1 VNEMT
6 KSQML
11 ATVLLWTM
19 VASPFLYAGDLSQ
32 YREFD
37 LDSSLLEVARQAGM
51 QPEEAKIIH
60 ERPALIQELS
70 WRAGFDD
77 TVKEILFSF
86 YDGALFRMIVDYD
99 RYTTEGLTAEDL
111 IEATSMI
118 YGDALRPTDE
128 ISVSTIYGR
137 DETVDVIAR
146 WEDAD
151 WSFNLVRL
159 EYEPS
164 FTLAV
169 LSKRLDGLARAAID
183 ESIQLDI
190 QEAPQREID
199 QMKRDDMARAAEK
212 EKARLLNKPRFR
224 P

>member
-1 VNEMT
+1 MT
-6 KSQML
+6 KLQTL
-11 ATVLLWTM
+11 AAFLSWTLI
-19 VASPFLYAGDLSQ
+19 ASPLLYAGDLSQ
-32 YREFD
+32 YREFE
-37 LDSSLLEVARQAGM
+37 LDSDLLEIARQAGKK
-51 QPEEAKIIH
+51 PEEAKIIY

-70 WRAGFDD
+70 WRPGSND
-77 TVKEILFSF
+77 TVGKILFSF
-86 YDGALFRMIVDYD
+86 YDGELFRMIVDYD

-159 EYEPS
+159 KYEHS

-169 LSKRLDGLARAAID
+169 LSKRLDGLARAAIA
-183 ESIQLDI
+183 EAIQLDI
-190 QEAPQREID
+190 EEAPQREID
-199 QMKRDDMARAAEK
+199 QKKRDDMARAAEQ

>member
-1 VNEMT
+1 MT
-6 KSQML
+6 KLRTFAAFLSWIL
-11 ATVLLWTM
+11 IAAPLLC
-19 VASPFLYAGDLSQ
+19 AGNLSL
-32 YREFD
+32 YREFE
-37 LDSSLLEVARQAGM
+37 LDSNLLRVAGQAGM

-70 WRAGFDD
+70 LRADSND
-77 TVKEILFSF
+77 AVKEILFSF
-86 YDGALFRMIVDYD
+86 YDSELFRMIVDYD
-99 RYTTEGLTAEDL
+99 RYTTAGLTAEDL

-118 YGDALRPTDE
+118 YGDALRPIAE
-128 ISVSTIYGR
+128 ISVPKIYGR
-137 DETVDVIAR
+137 DETVEVIAR

-159 EYEPS
+159 EYESS

-169 LSKRLDGLARAAID
+169 FSKRLDGLARAAID
-183 ESIQLDI
+183 EAIQLDI

-199 QMKRDDMARAAEK
+199 QKKKDDMVRAAEQ
-212 EKARLLNKPRFR
+212 EQARLLNKPRFR

>member
-1 VNEMT
+1 MT
-6 KSQML
+6 RLQML
-11 ATVLLWTM
+11 AASLSWTL
-19 VASPFLYAGDLSQ
+19 VASPLLYSGDLSR
-32 YREFD
+32 YREFE
-37 LDSSLLEVARQAGM
+37 LDSNLFQVARQAGM
-51 QPEEAKIIH
+51 QPEEVKNLY

-70 WRAGFDD
+70 WRAGSND

-86 YDGALFRMIVDYD
+86 YDGELFRMIVDYD

-118 YGDALRPTDE
+118 YGDALRPTAE
-128 ISVSTIYGR
+128 ITLSTIYGR
-137 DETVDVIAR
+137 DETVEVIAR
-146 WEDAD
+146 WEDPD

-183 ESIQLDI
+183 EAIRLDI

-199 QMKRDDMARAAEK
+199 QKKRDDMARASEQ
-212 EKARLLNKPRFR
+212 EEARLVNKSRFR

>member
-1 VNEMT
+1 MT
-6 KSQML
+6 KSPTL
-11 ATVLLWTM
+11 AALLLGILA
-19 VASPFLYAGDLSQ
+19 ASPLLCAGDLSQ

-37 LDSSLLEVARQAGM
+37 LDSNLLEVARQAGM
-51 QPEEAKIIH
+51 QAEDAKIIH

-70 WRAGFDD
+70 WGAGFDD

-86 YDGALFRMIVDYD
+86 YDGDLFRMVVTYD
-99 RYTTEGLTAEDL
+99 RYTTEGLTTEDV
-111 IEATSMI
+111 IDATSMI
-118 YGDALRPTDE
+118 YGDALRPTAE
-128 ISVSTIYGR
+128 ISVPKIYGR

-159 EYEPS
+159 EYETS

-169 LSKRLDGLARAAID
+169 FSKRLDGLARAAID
-183 ESIQLDI
+183 EAIQLDI

-199 QMKRDDMARAAEK
+199 EKKRDDLVRAAEQ

>member
-1 VNEMT
+1 MT

-37 LDSSLLEVARQAGM
+37 LDSSLLEVARQGGM

-86 YDGALFRMIVDYD
+86 YDGDLFRIIVDYD

-118 YGDALRPTDE
+118 YGDALLRPTDE

>member
-1 VNEMT
+1 V
-6 KSQML
+6 L
-11 ATVLLWTM
+11 AASLSWTLI
-19 VASPFLYAGDLSQ
+19 ASPLLCAGDLSR
-32 YREFD
+32 YREFE
-37 LDSSLLEVARQAGM
+37 LDSNLLEIARQAGKK
-51 QPEEAKIIH
+51 PEEAKIIH

-70 WRAGFDD
+70 WRAGSND

-86 YDGALFRMIVDYD
+86 YDGELFRMIVDYN
-99 RYTTEGLTAEDL
+99 RYTTEGLTAQDV
-111 IEATSMI
+111 IEATSVI
-118 YGDALRPTDE
+118 YGEALRPTAE
-128 ISVSTIYGR
+128 ITLSSIYGR
-137 DETVDVIAR
+137 NETVEVIAR

-159 EYEPS
+159 EYQPS

-183 ESIQLDI
+183 EAIQLDI
-190 QEAPQREID
+190 QEAPQRAID
-199 QMKRDDMARAAEK
+199 QKKREDMAKAAER